1 MEEFA
6 RKTVVIILAGG
17 KGERL
22 GSLTG
27 HRAKPAVPFAGRF
40 RMIDFVLSNCV
51 HSGLN
56 KIIVPTQYRSLSLTD
71 HLDEWKRNF
80 IIERGEALK
89 AVQPQGRTTPEL
101 EPYFGTADAVY
112 ENLYS
117 VIRFKPELDLI
128 LAGDHIYKMDYR
140 HLISSHLETQADLTV
155 AALETTNKDSAIRS
169 GVLLTDHNKQI
180 FGFEEKPQ
188 EPKSIPDKPGTFLIS
203 MGIYVFNHKVMVEE
217 LISDAENPASK
228 HDFGR
233 NIIPKMV
240 SRQRKVFA
248 FPFKGYWRDI
258 GTIDAYYAAQ
268 MDLVSM
274 VPEFNLYDDSWPW
287 LTFGKQRPS
296 AKFVFDERIKK
307 SIISEGCII
316 DRGEI
321 QGSILSPGVKV
332 GMDAQIIDSVILDD
346 VTVGAGARIIK
357 AIIDKKNPIPPGSN
371 IEAGNI
377 KLEGGQK
384 EKIEITPSG
393 IIMVPRYFEPGE
405 EVEP

>member
-1 MEEFA
+1 MEELA
-6 RKTVVIILAGG
+6 KKTVAIILAGG

-22 GSLTG
+22 DPLTG

-40 RMIDFVLSNCV
+40 RMIDFVLSNCL

-56 KIIVPTQYRSLSLTD
+56 KIIIPTQYRSLSLTD

-80 IIERGEALK
+80 IIERGEVLK
-89 AVQPQGRTTPEL
+89 AVQPQGRTTLEL
-101 EPYFGTADAVY
+101 EPYLGTADAVY

-117 VIRFKPELDLI
+117 VIRFKPEIDLI
-128 LAGDHIYKMDYR
+128 LSGDHIYRMDYR
-140 HLISSHLETQADLTV
+140 NLIFSHLENQAEITV
-155 AALETTNKDSAIRS
+155 AALETTDRDSVIRS
-169 GVLLTDHNKQI
+169 GVLLTDQNSRI
-180 FGFEEKPQ
+180 VGFKEKPK
-188 EPKSIPDKPGTFLIS
+188 EPKSIPNKPGIFLIS
-203 MGIYVFNHKVMVEE
+203 MGIYVFNHKVLVEE
-217 LISDAENPASK
+217 LISDAENPASM

-240 SRQRKVFA
+240 REGGKVFA

-268 MDLVSM
+268 MDLVST

-287 LTFGKQRPS
+287 LTFSKQRPS
-296 AKFVFDERIKK
+296 TKFVFDERIKK

-321 QGSILSPGVKV
+321 HGSILSPGVKV
-332 GMDAQIIDSVILDD
+332 GIDAQIIDSVILDD
-346 VTVGAGARIIK
+346 VTVEAGARIVR
-357 AIIDKKNPIPPGSN
+357 AIVDKKNTIPPGSN

-377 KLEGGQK
+377 RFEGGQK
-384 EKIEITPSG
+384 EKIEVTPSG
-393 IIMVPRYFEPGE
+393 IVIVPRYFEPGE
-405 EVEP
+405 KA